1 MVSQREHSRN
11 LLYSVTTKKL
21 PVCHQSQ
28 LVSLGDAVF
37 LQSFCALNMRYLSL
51 VIMRQLHFFAASV
64 T

>member
-1 MVSQREHSRN
+1 MAPQREHSRN

-28 LVSLGDAVF
+28 FVSLGYAVF
-37 LQSFCALNMRYLSL
+37 LQTFCALNMRYLSL
-51 VIMRQLHFFAASV
+51 VIMLQLQFFTASV